1 MDRSETGLEQGLQEK
16 KGRRILLYIAT
27 IIFSVLF
34 LFIGNRIATKDL
46 TLFDSEAYGETVVK
60 AKVELITG
68 RILDDYVHDESTDA
82 YKNVQINFDAIILS
96 GEERGERVKGSQ
108 IIDNMFNYGMPE
120 VERGD
125 KVLLVKYKGQE
136 DMEWQMMEFLRT
148 DKLIIL
154 GLLFVLAL

>member
-1 MDRSETGLEQGLQEK
+1 M
-16 KGRRILLYIAT
+16 
-27 IIFSVLF
+27 
-34 LFIGNRIATKDL
+34 
-46 TLFDSEAYGETVVK
+46 
-60 AKVELITG
+60 
-68 RILDDYVHDESTDA
+68 
-82 YKNVQINFDAIILS
+82 QINFDAIILS

-154 GLLFVLAL
+154 GLLFVLALLFFGRFKGFNTIVSLVFTCVAVFWSLFPQFFLGIIFIFQL